1 MPRPIRRLSP
11 RLLMVCPW
19 PAQVRWRIPCGASR
33 GAPTMA
39 GMPNALRLAVAQPQ
53 MQWTT
58 AGNLRQIVESIEI
71 AAREGARLCVFPE
84 LALTGL
90 HRGIREQAVPSIVA
104 PALYEVREA
113 CRANAIACRIGAPTF
128 GDAGAVFDS
137 DLHFDAGGDLLA
149 TVSKNGLTPSE
160 QSFFQPGIGRPVIRF
175 EGRSCT
181 SVICR
186 EVEDLAVLGAQMR
199 LSPVELIFW
208 PSLVGHPPGT
218 VLETAVDSA
227 DLGYARRAAVMARRF
242 EAWVVQS
249 NWPNALNTPGSS
261 YLGESKVVAPT
272 GEVLLTL
279 PRDQAGVAVFDLGE
293 RAFHWIPLDVEGG

>member
-1 MPRPIRRLSP
+1 MGGG
-11 RLLMVCPW
+11 
-19 PAQVRWRIPCGASR
+19 VRG
-33 GAPTMA
+33 GAPTT
-39 GMPNALRLAVAQPQ
+39 MPAMTNTLRLAVAQPQ

-58 AGNLRQIVESIEI
+58 ARNLRQIVASIEI
-71 AAREGARLCVFPE
+71 AARQGARLCVFPE

-90 HRGIREQAVPSIVA
+90 HRGIREQAVPEIVA
-104 PALYEVREA
+104 PALQQVRDA
-113 CRANAIACRIGAPTF
+113 CRALAIACRIGAPTF

-160 QSFFQPGIGRPVIRF
+160 QTFFQPGLGRPVVGF
-175 EGRSCT
+175 EGRACT

-186 EVEDLAVLGAQMR
+186 EVEDIEAVAAQMR
-199 LSPVELIFW
+199 LAPIELIFW

-218 VLETAVDSA
+218 VLETAADSA
-227 DLGYARRAAVMARRF
+227 DLGYALRAAVMARRF

-261 YLGESKVVAPT
+261 FLGESKVYAPN
-272 GEVLLTL
+272 GDIVLTL
-279 PRDQAGVAVFDLGE
+279 PRDQAGVAVFDLGK
-293 RAFHWIPLDVEGG
+293 RDFDWTPLDVPVG